1 MSETLEGQLERIVY
15 SNNETL
21 YTVAKLKVKGL
32 RELVTVVGKLT
43 GITPGEVLRLSGA
56 WEIHPKYGQQF
67 KVSRW
72 HVSFPSKVQGIEKY
86 LGSGLIPGI
95 GPEMAKRLV
104 ARFGDKTLEVME
116 HRLEAFLD
124 VPGIGEKRL
133 EMIRKAWEDQKE
145 VRDVMI
151 FLQGHGVSSG
161 YSAKI
166 FKQY

>member
-15 SNNETL
+15 FNDESL

-43 GITPGEVLRLSGA
+43 GITPGEVLKLSGA

-72 HVSFPSKVQGIEKY
+72 SVSFPSEVQGIERY
-86 LGSGLIPGI
+86 LGSGLIRGI

-104 ARFGDKTLEVME
+104 TRFGDKTLEVME

-124 VPGIGEKRL
+124 VPGF
-133 EMIRKAWEDQKE
+133 
-145 VRDVMI
+145 V
-151 FLQGHGVSSG
+151 
-161 YSAKI
+161 
-166 FKQY
+166 